1 MPLGTM
7 SGLEAQGLISTTYP
21 YTESTVCSEIS
32 DFTMPDMNFS
42 GDYEEFLPLNTI
54 FGPTEGFDWVSLS
67 V

>member
-1 MPLGTM
+1 MPLNTM
-7 SGLEAQGLISTTYP
+7 SGLGGQGLVSITYP
-21 YTESTVCSEIS
+21 YTESTVCSGIS
-32 DFTMPDMNFS
+32 NFKMPDVNFS